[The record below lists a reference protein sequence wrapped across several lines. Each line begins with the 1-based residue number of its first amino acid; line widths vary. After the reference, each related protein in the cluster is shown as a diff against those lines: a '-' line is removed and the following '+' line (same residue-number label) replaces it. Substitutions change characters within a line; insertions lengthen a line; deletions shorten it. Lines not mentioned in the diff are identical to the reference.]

1 MPFFLQEASFPGIP
15 GSSWPGIHPSL
26 RNESRRF
33 ERQLQLFNRGNDRRA
48 GLDIRNIGCRLSK
61 SRRCILIADELGKD
75 NEVSGNSGFV
85 TTCRARLFEK
95 SGGPSVERDADRS
108 GLRPRVGEFSFRL
121 KRKTAPALYTLSL
134 NFSLQSSRL
143 STTPQKFR
151 DPDLGKDSK
160 RLEENRVSRKS
171 QTSELPSLHHR
182 KEGWPSDQENAAKPP
197 LIARPGWFSE

>member
-1 MPFFLQEASFPGIP
+1 MQEASFPGIP

-33 ERQLQLFNRGNDRRA
+33 ERQLQLFNRGHDRRA

-143 STTPQKFR
+143 STTPHR
-151 DPDLGKDSK
+151 NYLRRSTEVPVDH
-160 RLEENRVSRKS
+160 SRKTPKS
-171 QTSELPSLHHR
+171 IFCGCSH
-182 KEGWPSDQENAAKPP
+182 G
-197 LIARPGWFSE
+197 GV